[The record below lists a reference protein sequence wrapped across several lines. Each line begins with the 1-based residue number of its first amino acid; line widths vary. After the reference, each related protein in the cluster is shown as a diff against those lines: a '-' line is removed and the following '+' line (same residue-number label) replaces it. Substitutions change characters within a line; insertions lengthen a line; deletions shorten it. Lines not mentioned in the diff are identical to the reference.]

1 MSNYFEN
8 IVGRALNA
16 VEVIQPRLPLL
27 FESVSPAAPVLPPLP
42 LPLDAG
48 TKPVHSVHSEEE
60 LDQTA
65 SEDSIDA
72 RPSVKEQP
80 ADFAAHSAMASL
92 QHPEAGKSVES
103 PLGESKA
110 PQLLRT
116 DVGEVSEPPH
126 QPRRVPTST
135 VESAGLRRHEPPS
148 TDALLTRRRAESTER
163 RQADEARDS
172 GQKFPA
178 QSQTSTAPFV
188 QTREQHFINSTQ
200 RAMADRAA
208 APRETPIVKVVI
220 GRVDVR
226 AIMPPAMPTRAA
238 PPKPKPGLSLEDYLK
253 QREEGKR

>member
-27 FESVSPAAPVLPPLP
+27 FESVSPAAPVLPPL
-42 LPLDAG
+42 LDAG
-48 TKPVHSVHSEEE
+48 TEPVHSVHSEEGLE
-60 LDQTA
+60 QTA

-72 RPSVKEQP
+72 TPSVKEQP
-80 ADFAAHSAMASL
+80 ANLAAHSAQASL

-110 PQLLRT
+110 AQFRRT
-116 DVGEVSEPPH
+116 VVGEVSEPPR
-126 QPRRVPTST
+126 QPRRVLTST
-135 VESAGLRRHEPPS
+135 VEGAGLRRHEPLSNDP
-148 TDALLTRRRAESTER
+148 LLTRRRAESTER
-163 RQADEARDS
+163 QPEEARDS
-172 GQKFPA
+172 GQRFPA
-178 QSQTSTAPFV
+178 QSQASTVPLV

-200 RAMADRAA
+200 RVMADRAA
-208 APRETPIVKVVI
+208 APRETPIVKVMI

-226 AIMPPAMPTRAA
+226 AIMPQAMPTRAA